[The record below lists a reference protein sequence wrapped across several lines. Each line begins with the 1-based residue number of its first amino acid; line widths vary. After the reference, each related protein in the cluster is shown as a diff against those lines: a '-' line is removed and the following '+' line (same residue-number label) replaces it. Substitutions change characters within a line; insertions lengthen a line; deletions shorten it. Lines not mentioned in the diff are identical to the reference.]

1 MHEQRQDQRRHGP
14 FRGAW
19 RSASQHRQAGILDI
33 GPGGCFVDGMGG
45 PSPGERVQVSV
56 TIHQCSVALAG
67 EVLHTDRVQGF
78 AVVFTDN
85 PPESIARLHQLLC
98 STAVSGSQ

>member
-1 MHEQRQDQRRHGP
+1 MHERRQDRRNHGP

-19 RSASQHRQAGILDI
+19 HNASEHRQAGILDI
-33 GPGGCFVDGMGG
+33 GPGGCFVDGIGG

-56 TIHQCSVALAG
+56 TIHQRSVALAG
-67 EVLHTDRVQGF
+67 KVISTDRVQGF

-85 PPESIARLHQLLC
+85 PPEKIEQLHQLLD
-98 STAVSGSQ
+98 STAVLQSR